1 MSTPIE
7 MKHSIDDVRRALAD
21 AVIRSTRRWV
31 PGKENDPLAMRNT
44 RIAFDSSLITPEL
57 GVIEVEAHAAVMLN
71 LEVGQHQVW
80 FLTKPATQRVFLD
93 EVSEKFGVAWGPDS
107 ATGRYVDL
115 GIRTVDPI
123 DAFLA

>member
-1 MSTPIE
+1 MSIRTE
-7 MKHSIDDVRRALAD
+7 MKHSIDDVRRVLAE
-21 AVIRSTRRWV
+21 AVTRSTRRWV
-31 PGKENDPLAMRNT
+31 PGKENDPLAMQSARLE
-44 RIAFDSSLITPEL
+44 FDSSLIAPEL
-57 GVIEVEAHAAVMLN
+57 GLIEVEPHVAVMLK
-71 LEVGQHQVW
+71 LDVGLHQVW

-107 ATGRYVDL
+107 VTGSYIDL